1 MNVKLCVIFANL
13 RLKLYTAQPKT
24 ANPFST
30 SELHCHLRFKPH
42 GGKVHLINNFLY
54 PQNMMEI
61 VYSCFAESEV
71 FSRNVEFLNK
81 VSWRVN
87 VYKMLRLPPTL
98 NLHPASA
105 PQSVRKCSHQ
115 NPSLLSVLQTAR
127 QLYRHSYLT
136 KNDFVNLF
144 V

>member
-1 MNVKLCVIFANL
+1 MVTVDIHLEEKESKIFERNPDQSEVSVKLCVIFENL

-71 FSRNVEFLNK
+71 FSKNVEFLSK
-81 VSWRVN
+81 
-87 VYKMLRLPPTL
+87 
-98 NLHPASA
+98 
-105 PQSVRKCSHQ
+105 
-115 NPSLLSVLQTAR
+115 LS
-127 QLYRHSYLT
+127 
-136 KNDFVNLF
+136 
-144 V
+144 